1 MGRPNANNLP
11 EHLRKGADGAFI
23 LDYFVTLEDGS
34 KKRVLK
40 SLGKIPKVLALKIRD
55 KMMAEQAEGRFC
67 RPKVLFSQALFHQN
81 KLRQ

>member
-40 SLGKIPKVLALKIRD
+40 SLGKIPKVLALVTVHGFLGGNG
-55 KMMAEQAEGRFC
+55 Q
-67 RPKVLFSQALFHQN
+67 Q
-81 KLRQ
+81 